1 VGRRWWTGVL
11 AAALLAVAGRAVEAA
26 EIRRLE
32 VSATPEGPA
41 LRVEF
46 SAEVVP
52 AISAVRDGEG
62 RYQRVYIDLPE
73 ETTLGAQVPRRLAGV
88 APISGVRVGLG
99 EGGVVRLV
107 VDLARAPAVGI
118 DGAAGGR
125 RLTLVAAPAAAA
137 GAARVSM
144 PARRETA
151 PASAPAPPEIA
162 APGKPAPRRGGTAAE
177 PAPPKRVA
185 AASPPAAAPGAVPPA
200 PAGRRPPRIVLDPG
214 HGGDDPGAL
223 GYAVEKHVTLA
234 IARELARLLEEGIGA
249 DVRLT
254 RSGDTTLSLAERTQ
268 LANEA
273 RADLFVSIHAN
284 ASERGNL
291 RGIETYYLDNTDDR
305 ATLRLV
311 AMENGTAR
319 EPPPEGHTDLRYILS
334 SLVQGNKQDTSA
346 RLAAIL
352 QTNLVAH
359 MTARHD
365 QVVNLGVKRGPFYV
379 LVGAY
384 MPCVLVETSFLN
396 HRVEGRRL
404 ADARYRSELAQ
415 GLYAGIK
422 RFWHD
427 GQGTMTL

>member
-1 VGRRWWTGVL
+1 
-11 AAALLAVAGRAVEAA
+11 VA
-26 EIRRLE
+26 
-32 VSATPEGPA
+32 
-41 LRVEF
+41 
-46 SAEVVP
+46 
-52 AISAVRDGEG
+52 
-62 RYQRVYIDLPE
+62 
-73 ETTLGAQVPRRLAGV
+73 
-88 APISGVRVGLG
+88 
-99 EGGVVRLV
+99 
-107 VDLARAPAVGI
+107 I

-125 RLTLVAAPAAAA
+125 RLTLTAATARASSPAAGAGAVPTTTPAPRETARPAAPAPRA
-137 GAARVSM
+137 
-144 PARRETA
+144 
-151 PASAPAPPEIA
+151 IA
-162 APGKPAPRRGGTAAE
+162 APAE
-177 PAPPKRVA
+177 PAPAEPTARKRA
-185 AASPPAAAPGAVPPA
+185 APASQPAAPPVL
-200 PAGRRPPRIVLDPG
+200 AGRRPPRIVLDPG

-319 EPPPEGHTDLRYILS
+319 TPPPEGHTDLRYILS

-346 RLAAIL
+346 RLAATL
-352 QTNLVAH
+352 QANLVEH
-359 MTARHD
+359 MAARHD

-422 RFWHD
+422 RFWSD
-427 GQGTMTL
+427 GRGAMTL

>member
-1 VGRRWWTGVL
+1 LVGRRWWTGVL
-11 AAALLAVAGRAVEAA
+11 ALALLGIVGRAAGAA
-26 EIRRLE
+26 EVERLE
-32 VSATPEGPA
+32 MRTTPEGPA
-41 LRVEF
+41 LYIEF
-46 SAEVVP
+46 SSEVVP
-52 AISAVRDGEG
+52 AVSSVRDGDG
-62 RYQRVYIDLPE
+62 RYQRIYVDLPPR
-73 ETTLGAQVPRRLAGV
+73 TTLGREVPRRLAGT
-88 APISGVRVGLG
+88 PPLSSVRVGLG
-99 EGGVVRLV
+99 EGGRLRVV
-107 VDLARAPAVGI
+107 VDLARAPAVAI
-118 DGAAGGR
+118 DGAKGGR
-125 RLTLVAAPAAAA
+125 HLTLVATAGSPAPVVATAGPTAAKVDPVPTEVSPQSPASTSPRRSSPPPT
-137 GAARVSM
+137 ART
-144 PARRETA
+144 TA
-151 PASAPAPPEIA
+151 P
-162 APGKPAPRRGGTAAE
+162 
-177 PAPPKRVA
+177 
-185 AASPPAAAPGAVPPA
+185 PPAAIVTH
-200 PAGRRPPRIVLDPG
+200 RRPPRIVLDPG

-319 EPPPEGHTDLRYILS
+319 TPPPEGHTDLRYILS

-346 RLAAIL
+346 RLAATL
-352 QTNLVAH
+352 QANLVEH
-359 MTARHD
+359 MAARHD

-422 RFWHD
+422 RFWSD
-427 GQGTMTL
+427 GRGAMTL